1 MRVLRPLRLGL
12 PAGMCALA
20 GHAVVYGTF
29 WPAGGAHGYFGWYQP
44 LLGGISALA
53 LLSLAA
59 LLVVGLAGS
68 ARARRLLEGLVARER
83 ATPVVRAHRLA
94 VTSLAILLLQESL
107 EASLTSGRAALGA
120 FSGPAILLVVGAIWL
135 LAFALV
141 FAARSYERLAGDA
154 VARGGIPRPAAGAV
168 TAPPTGPS
176 LRLRNPLADF
186 RGLRAPPLTA

>member
-12 PAGMCALA
+12 PAGACALA

-68 ARARRLLEGLVARER
+68 PRARRLLEGLVTRQR

-94 VTSLAILLLQESL
+94 ITSLAILLLQESL
-107 EASLTSGRAALGA
+107 EASLASGRPALGA
-120 FSGPAILLVVGAIWL
+120 FSGPVILLVVTVIWL
-135 LAFALV
+135 LSFGLV
-141 FAARSYERLAGDA
+141 FAARSYERFAGDA
-154 VARGGIPRPAAGAV
+154 VARGGIPRHAAGAV
-168 TAPPTGPS
+168 TALPTAPS
-176 LRLRNPLADF
+176 LRPRNPLADF